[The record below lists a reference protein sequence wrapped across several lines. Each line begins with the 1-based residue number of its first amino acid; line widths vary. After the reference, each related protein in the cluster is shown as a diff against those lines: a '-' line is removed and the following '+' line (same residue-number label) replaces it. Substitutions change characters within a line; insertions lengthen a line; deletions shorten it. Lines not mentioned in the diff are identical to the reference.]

1 MAMRNVS
8 STASG
13 EESPALPMKMPRNT
27 VLRLQVALMDRSMPP
42 EIIDADIAS
51 VRSPSSTIW
60 LSRLMVFVSVRK

>member
-1 MAMRNVS
+1 
-8 STASG
+8 
-13 EESPALPMKMPRNT
+13 MPRNT